1 MSVVLDLIVIL
12 IIALF
17 TFIGYKQ
24 GLIKTAIKITSFFI
38 AIIIALVLYKPVSA
52 LIIKNTTIDDKIEST
67 IIEKITPEGMK
78 PEDEA
83 SEATKIPQGFIK
95 EANNTIKD
103 TAETITVK
111 IIEVCTVLILY
122 LISRIVLKFIAALG
136 DLIAK
141 LPILKQFNKLGGTI
155 FGALKGLLIVYV
167 ILAVVYLISPL
178 LKENATKSIDET
190 ILTKAMYNNNIITK
204 IILYDEILKTL
215 FIVCTY
221 RKNDGTSPNLFLT
234 IINVSACNE
243 NPQSASLN
251 GPKSV
256 LMGKT

>member
-1 MSVVLDLIVIL
+1 MKIVKKILSSLIIIILLIIVLISGIVFINSKKNPNEIPSIFGYKPFVVLSGSMETEIYKGDLVIVKKVEAKDL
-12 IIALF
+12 KENDIIAF
-17 TFIGYKQ
+17 R
-24 GLIKTAIKITSFFI
+24 
-38 AIIIALVLYKPVSA
+38 
-52 LIIKNTTIDDKIEST
+52 DDDNYVVTHRIVEKIE
-67 IIEKITPEGMK
+67 ENGE
-78 PEDEA
+78 
-83 SEATKIPQGFIK
+83 
-95 EANNTIKD
+95 IKD

-122 LISRIVLKFIAALG
+122 LISRIVLKFIAVLG

-204 IILYDEILKTL
+204 IIL
-215 FIVCTY
+215 
-221 RKNDGTSPNLFLT
+221 
-234 IINVSACNE
+234 
-243 NPQSASLN
+243 
-251 GPKSV
+251 
-256 LMGKT
+256 

>member
-1 MSVVLDLIVIL
+1 MEAAEESLR
-12 IIALF
+12 
-17 TFIGYKQ
+17 
-24 GLIKTAIKITSFFI
+24 
-38 AIIIALVLYKPVSA
+38 
-52 LIIKNTTIDDKIEST
+52 TIDDKIEST

-83 SEATKIPQGFIK
+83 SEAKKIPQGFIK

-204 IILYDEILKTL
+204 IIL
-215 FIVCTY
+215 
-221 RKNDGTSPNLFLT
+221 
-234 IINVSACNE
+234 
-243 NPQSASLN
+243 
-251 GPKSV
+251 
-256 LMGKT
+256 

>member
-1 MSVVLDLIVIL
+1 MSIVLDLIVIL

-38 AIIIALVLYKPVSA
+38 AIIIALILYKPVSA

-95 EANNTIKD
+95 EANNTI
-103 TAETITVK
+103 TETITVK

-178 LKENATKSIDET
+178 LKEDATKSIDET

-204 IILYDEILKTL
+204 IIL
-215 FIVCTY
+215 
-221 RKNDGTSPNLFLT
+221 
-234 IINVSACNE
+234 
-243 NPQSASLN
+243 
-251 GPKSV
+251 
-256 LMGKT
+256 